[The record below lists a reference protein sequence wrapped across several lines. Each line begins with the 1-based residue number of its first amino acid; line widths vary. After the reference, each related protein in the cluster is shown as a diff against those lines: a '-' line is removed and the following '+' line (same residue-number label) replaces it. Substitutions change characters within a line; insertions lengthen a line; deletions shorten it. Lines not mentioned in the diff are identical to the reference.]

1 MRLRLST
8 SGKRLSRKSSKS
20 IRRMKKTLRLLKSRK
35 STKSQKKSHK
45 SHGKMNGGFN
55 GTFLGEVY
63 LGRPSIGFG
72 PVEASPQAG
81 GARKPKR
88 TNKNKYK
95 KGKKSTSTSTKR
107 TTKRGGDR
115 LAATQHMIP
124 HVGTIPWEQGTPAPV
139 YGGKYI
145 KKSKKSKKQR
155 KVSNKKR
162 GGDRM
167 SATQH
172 WASSALQPQ

>member
-1 MRLRLST
+1 M
-8 SGKRLSRKSSKS
+8 GKS
-20 IRRMKKTLRLLKSRK
+20 
-35 STKSQKKSHK
+35 
-45 SHGKMNGGFN
+45 N
-55 GTFLGEVY
+55 
-63 LGRPSIGFG
+63 
-72 PVEASPQAG
+72 
-81 GARKPKR
+81 
-88 TNKNKYK
+88 
-95 KGKKSTSTSTKR
+95 KKSTSRRDKR

-139 YGGKYI
+139 YGGKYKKT
-145 KKSKKSKKQR
+145 KKSNKQR
-155 KVSNKKR
+155 KLSNKKR

>member
-35 STKSQKKSHK
+35 STKSHKKSTK

-81 GARKPKR
+81 GARKQRSSTK
-88 TNKNKYK
+88 TNKGR
-95 KGKKSTSTSTKR
+95 KGERKMERRSNKKSTSRSTKR

-139 YGGKYI
+139 YGGKY
-145 KKSKKSKKQR
+145 KKNINLR
-155 KVSNKKR
+155 NKKIIK
-162 GGDRM
+162 
-167 SATQH
+167 
-172 WASSALQPQ
+172 